1 MARSEQVISN
11 SAAEG
16 GRNKRARRRA
26 GPFKRSR
33 TGCGTCKRRGKKC
46 DEEWSDE
53 GFCQRCILGEFE
65 CTGRSEQVG
74 KKGQPSVVDGSTRR
88 SSSARRSSSSSE
100 AIEPITNHQFSQART
115 VLNPTPPTVVQPI
128 PNFDLSMPSTAPI
141 AGPSSHQSHP
151 LPQNGIDHPNISAN
165 SAGLWN
171 TTHTTATNTNIFM
184 DSLNFFPSLATP
196 QPLYNWPGSFATQPS
211 AYLTTNIDGSLAI
224 DSQPFLWNN
233 QTTNDFLN
241 EFTTPFTDPIT
252 NDTSKQPQNH
262 PHQLNANS
270 RVLFLNPEKPTRQGV
285 SLAEIYARVVE
296 SWLVGIPSTTRDY
309 ARARILALNDNN
321 SVMRNVRFA
330 VSAAYIFLFAGC
342 QERSDNPND
351 PQPKLVELAYKGAGL
366 VDGKSTTLSQ
376 SGADGSEVITPG
388 SKDGEKEVPNSALK
402 KIRIYVDHVSTPFAA
417 DMESLKWTEDAVREL
432 KEIEVTDKSQLS
444 DLLWGVID
452 LQLVEFIRGGAA
464 PSYNMLALG
473 DRLVRQAMGN
483 VRPQIVLSSLRGS
496 DTFSLRLYALSDIS
510 RCIVHRGRKTI
521 FHFWSDINDNQS
533 EPISHSDDE
542 EPWATYLGLPDS
554 IVILLSEV
562 VNLCADLSSTPP
574 ASIKAQAEELETA
587 LKSWQSQTF
596 STLNSVD
603 STALISRT
611 IAGELWR
618 LSALVLL
625 YQSVHRVGGLH
636 PVLRRAQSEILS
648 LLDSIVKLPNG
659 DLWGFIGL
667 PAFLAACLSISD
679 NDRQRSLQHLARPGP
694 ERMWLDNIALVE
706 KVWEETDQTG
716 KLPDWNEKMLREGMS
731 VAFF

>member
-1 MARSEQVISN
+1 MSN

-16 GRNKRARRRA
+16 SRTKKVRRRA

-53 GFCQRCILGEFE
+53 GFCQRCIVGEFE
-65 CTGRSEQVG
+65 CTGRSEQVN
-74 KKGQPSVVDGSTRR
+74 KKAQPSEHEVSLRRDSSVRR
-88 SSSARRSSSSSE
+88 SSSGSD
-100 AIEPITNHQFSQART
+100 AIDSLTNHHQFSQVRT
-115 VLNPTPPTVVQPI
+115 APALDLTPPTVQPI
-128 PNFDLSMPSTAPI
+128 LSYDTSNASNEPI
-141 AGPSSHQSHP
+141 AGPSNHLS
-151 LPQNGIDHPNISAN
+151 QNESQPIVDN
-165 SAGLWN
+165 SNVLGNSGLW
-171 TTHTTATNTNIFM
+171 TTPHTTQNNNLFM
-184 DSLNFFPSLATP
+184 DSMNFFLSSSNP
-196 QPLYNWPGSFATQPS
+196 QPLYNWPGQFATQPS
-211 AYLTTNIDGSLAI
+211 AFLTTNIDGSLAI

-241 EFTTPFTDPIT
+241 DFTAPFTTSVN
-252 NDTSKQPQNH
+252 NDSSKQTVNH
-262 PHQLNANS
+262 HHQLNANS
-270 RVLFLNPEKPTRQGV
+270 RVLFLNTEKPTRQGV

-366 VDGKSTTLSQ
+366 VDGKSTSVSQ
-376 SGADGSEVITPG
+376 SGAEGSEVISPG
-388 SKDGEKEVPNSALK
+388 SKDGEKEGPDSALK
-402 KIRIYVDHVSTPFAA
+402 KIRVYVDHVSTPFAA

-432 KEIEVTDKSQLS
+432 KEIQVTDKAQLS

-473 DRLVRQAMGN
+473 DRLVRQAMGS
-483 VRPQIVLSSLRGS
+483 VRPQIVLSSLRAS
-496 DTFSLRLYALSDIS
+496 DSFSLRLYALSDIS
-510 RCIVHRGRKTI
+510 RCIVHRGKKTI
-521 FHFWSDINDNQS
+521 FNFWSDINDNQS
-533 EPISHSDDE
+533 EPATHSDDE

-554 IVILLSEV
+554 IVILLAEV
-562 VNLCADLSSTPP
+562 VNLCAELSSSSPS
-574 ASIKAQAEELETA
+574 SIKQQADELETA

-625 YQSVHRVGGLH
+625 YESVHRVGGLH

-648 LLDSIVKLPNG
+648 LLDSIVRLPNG

-667 PAFLAACLSISD
+667 PAFLAACLSITD
-679 NDRQRSLQHLARPGP
+679 NDRQRSMQHLVRPGP

-716 KLPDWNEKMLREGMS
+716 KLPDWHDKMMREGMS

>member
-1 MARSEQVISN
+1 MSN
-11 SAAEG
+11 SPAKES
-16 GRNKRARRRA
+16 RTKKVRRRA

-53 GFCQRCILGEFE
+53 GFCQRCIVGEFE
-65 CTGRSEQVG
+65 CTGRSELVN
-74 KKGQPSVVDGSTRR
+74 KKAQSIENEASSRRDSSVRR
-88 SSSARRSSSSSE
+88 SSSASD
-100 AIEPITNHQFSQART
+100 AIESLTNHQFSQVRT
-115 VLNPTPPTVVQPI
+115 APAPDLTPPTVQPI
-128 PNFDLSMPSTAPI
+128 LNYDTSNASNASI
-141 AGPSSHQSHP
+141 AGPSHHLSQTQ
-151 LPQNGIDHPNISAN
+151 PQPIVDN
-165 SAGLWN
+165 SNVLGNSGLW
-171 TTHTTATNTNIFM
+171 TTPHTTQNNNLFM
-184 DSLNFFPSLATP
+184 DSMNFFLSSSNT
-196 QPLYNWPGSFATQPS
+196 QPLYNWPGQFATQPS
-211 AYLTTNIDGSLAI
+211 AFLTTNIDGSLAI

-241 EFTTPFTDPIT
+241 DFTAPFTTSVN
-252 NDTSKQPQNH
+252 NDSCKQAVNH
-262 PHQLNANS
+262 HYQLNANS
-270 RVLFLNPEKPTRQGV
+270 RVLFLNTEKPTRQGV

-342 QERSDNPND
+342 QERADNPND

-366 VDGKSTTLSQ
+366 VDGKSTSVSQ
-376 SGADGSEVITPG
+376 SGAEGSEVISPS
-388 SKDGEKEVPNSALK
+388 SKDGEKEGPNSALK

-432 KEIEVTDKSQLS
+432 KEIQVTDKAQLS

-473 DRLVRQAMGN
+473 DRLVRQAMGS
-483 VRPQIVLSSLRGS
+483 VRPQVVLSSLRAS
-496 DTFSLRLYALSDIS
+496 DSFSLRLYALSDIS
-510 RCIVHRGRKTI
+510 RCIVHRGKKTI
-521 FHFWSDINDNQS
+521 FNFWSDINDNQS
-533 EPISHSDDE
+533 EPATHSDDE

-554 IVILLSEV
+554 IVILLAEV
-562 VNLCADLSSTPP
+562 VNLCAELSSSSPS
-574 ASIKAQAEELETA
+574 SIKQQADELETA

-625 YQSVHRVGGLH
+625 YESVHRVGGLH

-648 LLDSIVKLPNG
+648 LLDSIVRLPNG

-679 NDRQRSLQHLARPGP
+679 NDRQRSMQHLVRPGP

-716 KLPDWNEKMLREGMS
+716 KLPDWYDKMMREGMS